1 MVSLYRDPDG
11 ELIFDNTTN
20 AATSVVEAG
29 LTGLNTLK
37 KNGTIAS
44 DASNI
49 PQLESR
55 IAELESLLREYQ
67 VSV

>member
-29 LTGLNTLK
+29 LTGLSTLK
-37 KNGTIAS
+37 NGRTIS
-44 DASNI
+44 DASNV

-67 VSV
+67 VSF